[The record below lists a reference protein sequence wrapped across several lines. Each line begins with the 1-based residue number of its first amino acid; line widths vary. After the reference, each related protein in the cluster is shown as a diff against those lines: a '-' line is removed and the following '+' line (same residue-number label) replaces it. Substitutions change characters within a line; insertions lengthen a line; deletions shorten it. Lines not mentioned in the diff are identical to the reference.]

1 MSDSNGPT
9 GYSLPPVQIP
19 ERPYSLVAPLVVTSP
34 LPLHL
39 PSPASMLR
47 QTGSRELKP
56 PPITSKHPAEV
67 GSEQDVTVRSLQ
79 DEASQIEKLGYEG
92 VTNLV
97 PSALSYP
104 HCNHLSSGGSGTP
117 LHVLCLCPPYQAIDG
132 AGLSLSTSVS
142 LQLSSLSS
150 IPVSPSNSFS
160 PSVSKVASMGFS
172 PSSHPWSLENVAVPS
187 PESLAAGTPHPYLTM
202 YNTFPSLYFVPPI
215 LDGGVRV
222 DFTNGLHVD
231 GALEGLDGPE
241 TPAADDLW
249 MRLNSQIGLGVGERL
264 KSAGIPI
271 STSYGKDG
279 LNEEIGREGA
289 NHSDWTSDIL
299 RGDFEHYLRNLDYG
313 RWCQNPQTPEPM
325 LLPAQMLQQ
334 SSANVLQVHQHLQE
348 ASQKL
353 NVNITHPHVL
363 GSGPAV
369 LLPSAGWEGM
379 GSYQRHNFTGYGS
392 EESSSKLGG
401 STSTYLSNH
410 VSMSA
415 YSNCPAVMWFLF
427 MVLIL

>member
-1 MSDSNGPT
+1 MIFAGEATSECGKVCFLFICFHFLTSEPCGQEQFHLHQRPAVTMSDSNGPT

-19 ERPYSLVAPLVVTSP
+19 ERPYPLVAPLVVTSP

-67 GSEQDVTVRSLQ
+67 GSEQDVTVHSLQ

-97 PSALSYP
+97 PSTLSYP

-132 AGLSLSTSVS
+132 AGLSTSVS

-222 DFTNGLHVD
+222 DLTNGLHVD

-241 TPAADDLW
+241 TQAADDLW
-249 MRLNSQIGLGVGERL
+249 MRLNSQVFCSVFL
-264 KSAGIPI
+264 
-271 STSYGKDG
+271 
-279 LNEEIGREGA
+279 
-289 NHSDWTSDIL
+289 
-299 RGDFEHYLRNLDYG
+299 
-313 RWCQNPQTPEPM
+313 
-325 LLPAQMLQQ
+325 
-334 SSANVLQVHQHLQE
+334 
-348 ASQKL
+348 
-353 NVNITHPHVL
+353 
-363 GSGPAV
+363 V
-369 LLPSAGWEGM
+369 LLS
-379 GSYQRHNFTGYGS
+379 
-392 EESSSKLGG
+392 
-401 STSTYLSNH
+401 
-410 VSMSA
+410 
-415 YSNCPAVMWFLF
+415 
-427 MVLIL
+427 